1 MLYPVKK
8 IISNLLLI
16 FILIGVSC
24 SKDLTNDNDEFN
36 PNLDTDDL
44 EVNLEGDLQISDFI
58 WKGLN
63 EFYCIHVTFRKVL
76 IIISLNS

>member
-8 IISNLLLI
+8 IISNLLII

-63 EFYCIHVTFRKVL
+63 EFIIGRKRY
-76 IIISLNS
+76 LNFLMRC